1 MENLFIK
8 GLVKTMLA
16 FLCYMLSSCFYA
28 IILSHYNDFSD
39 FLRVLGWALIL
50 YFLPSFF
57 ILLGVN
63 EIIDTFIWAKKI
75 RLFFSNIKNGGY
87 LCVILILFYV
97 IPFSRKTILND
108 AFTAIIFLIIF
119 LVSIFFYRYVLD
131 IYKKMR

>member
-8 GLVKTMLA
+8 GLVKMMLA
-16 FLCYMLSSCFYA
+16 FLCSMLSCCFYA
-28 IILSHYNDFSD
+28 IILSHYDNFSNI
-39 FLRVLGWALIL
+39 LSTLVWTLIL

-97 IPFSRKTILND
+97 IPFSRETVLND
-108 AFTAIIFLIIF
+108 AFSAIIFLIIF
-119 LVSIFFYRYVLD
+119 LVSIFIYIYVLNM
-131 IYKKMR
+131 YKK